1 MRTTVT
7 IDDDLLARA
16 KEVDEDKS
24 VSELVEAGLKLLI
37 ARDAQRRL
45 ALLAG
50 TAPDL
55 EDVPR
60 RRFPPE

>member
-7 IDDDLLARA
+7 IDDELLARA
-16 KEVDEDKS
+16 KEAVGDNS
-24 VSELVEAGLKLLI
+24 VSEIVEAGLKLLI
-37 ARDAQRRL
+37 ARDARRRL

>member
-7 IDDDLLARA
+7 IDDELLARA
-16 KEVDEDKS
+16 KEVDEGKS
-24 VSELVEAGLKLLI
+24 ISELVEAGLKLLI
-37 ARDAQRRL
+37 ARDAQKRL

-55 EDVPR
+55 EAPPR